1 MKQRKGKA
9 NHPKKITLY
18 DEKPQLPLYTEQTLK
33 EASGHTKTSTN
44 YTMHS
49 TLHPHQKKT
58 KKGASKPQKEGG
70 FEVVRGLPTSKS
82 TKKLKIN
89 LETRISKAVAQES
102 FREYC
107 LVE

>member
-1 MKQRKGKA
+1 MKQRKGKT

-18 DEKPQLPLYTEQTLK
+18 DEKPQLPLYTEHTLK

-58 KKGASKPQKEGG
+58 KKSTSKPQKEVVPG
-70 FEVVRGLPTSKS
+70 VVRGLPTSKS

-89 LETRISKAVAQES
+89 LETRINKAVAQES

-107 LVE
+107 LV

>member
-18 DEKPQLPLYTEQTLK
+18 DEKPQLPIYTEHTLK

-49 TLHPHQKKT
+49 TLHPNQKKT
-58 KKGASKPQKEGG
+58 KKTTVKSQKEIAS
-70 FEVVRGLPTSKS
+70 VVSRGLPTSKS

-89 LETRISKAVAQES
+89 LETRMSKAVAQES

-107 LVE
+107 LV

>member
-9 NHPKKITLY
+9 NHPKKITLC
-18 DEKPQLPLYTEQTLK
+18 DEKPQLPIYTDHTLK

-58 KKGASKPQKEGG
+58 KKSTAKPQREVVSGAS
-70 FEVVRGLPTSKS
+70 RGLPTSKS
-82 TKKLKIN
+82 TKKLRIN
-89 LETRISKAVAQES
+89 LEARISKAVAQES

-107 LVE
+107 LV